1 VSLERI
7 VILDPLEKLRYLK
20 DSLTSPG
27 MTVEV
32 LDRYEELLELS
43 RQLQPSLS
51 SMVIV
56 LDGDA
61 PSGLEPELAVR
72 VAEIAP
78 ELPPVA
84 LAVVGDPERGRAW
97 TSAGAG
103 SFLLR
108 PVDPEDLQREVK
120 RWLRFSDRLR
130 SANRQLEALRK
141 FFAMFAH
148 DLKNPLSAI
157 SGYCELASGRADLPG
172 DVRDDLEKV
181 RRNIDLLSTMSQGL
195 LEMARGNARLGLSP
209 READLARVVKE
220 AVEMMSVRAY
230 ARKIAILVRPPGP
243 KVLVRID
250 PPRIIEALANVLDN
264 AIKFSPEHSMIEV
277 IVSISDRGPDEPVN
291 EALITIDDEG
301 PGVPL
306 AEREKIFNRFPAP
319 GQQGGLGLGLS
330 IARQI
335 FELHGGS
342 IQVEG
347 RSPGGTRM
355 AIRLPLSGSMPEVS
369 ATPEV
374 AGMVPDGRREASQ

>member
-1 VSLERI
+1 MDLGHQLQS
-7 VILDPLEKLRYLK
+7 
-20 DSLTSPG
+20 SLT
-27 MTVEV
+27 
-32 LDRYEELLELS
+32 
-43 RQLQPSLS
+43 

-56 LDGDA
+56 VDGDA
-61 PSGLEPELAVR
+61 PSGLQPELTAQ
-72 VAEIAP
+72 VAEISP

-84 LAVVGDPERGRAW
+84 LAVVGDPERGRVW
-97 TSAGAG
+97 TAAGAG

-130 SANRQLEALRK
+130 GANRQLEALRK

-157 SGYCELASGRADLPG
+157 SGYCELASTRADLPG
-172 DVRDDLEKV
+172 DVREDLEKV

-195 LEMARGNARLGLSP
+195 LEMARGNARLGLSL
-209 READLARVVKE
+209 READLCRVVKE
-220 AVEMMSVRAY
+220 AVEMMSVRAH
-230 ARKIAILVRPPGP
+230 ARKIAILVRPAAPQ
-243 KVLVRID
+243 VLVRVD

-264 AIKFSPEHSMIEV
+264 AIKFSPEHSVIE
-277 IVSISDRGPDEPVN
+277 VSISTQSRAPDEPVN

-301 PGVPL
+301 PGVPP
-306 AEREKIFNRFPAP
+306 ADREKIFNRFAGAPGP

-342 IQVEG
+342 IAVEG
-347 RSPGGTRM
+347 RSPAGTRM
-355 AIRLPLSGSMPEVS
+355 AIRLPLGIPKPDDAAPPEAVEAEEVRSREGSQ
-369 ATPEV
+369 
-374 AGMVPDGRREASQ
+374 G